1 MNTTILI
8 FAIIVILAFTAV
20 LVFLLIRRRSKKPP
34 IPPSRLEKITVD
46 SDLSEHTHR
55 ERLPIPSLPQM
66 KDSEL
71 QRPSAPRPSIPS
83 PHPSMPSAPAARP
96 PRPQKV
102 SITHPKLLSK
112 GYASL
117 FIVQI
122 YLPEMRYQAAKTIA
136 KEFGTQKVAEHTW
149 DIQLEIGLKARIK
162 LSSPVLSF
170 SDPVIKQIKNGVTVA
185 RFTAIPNDDCK
196 PGTHYV
202 VLSIT
207 DAETQFEYESISFA
221 VAIVDFAFDHLS
233 RPLLSKA
240 TSAVLGLGSLMM
252 FVLTALEQVDKT
264 FGLTA
269 GTAAAVLT
277 SAVLL
282 QWWSLFQR
290 PGVTHTP

>member
-1 MNTTILI
+1 MNTTMLI
-8 FAIIVILAFTAV
+8 FAIIVTLACTAI
-20 LVFLLIRRRSKKPP
+20 LVFLRVRRRSRKSP
-34 IPPSRLEKITVD
+34 IPP
-46 SDLSEHTHR
+46 
-55 ERLPIPSLPQM
+55 LP
-66 KDSEL
+66 
-71 QRPSAPRPSIPS
+71 PRPPVRVAGSPEPS
-83 PHPSMPSAPAARP
+83 PLEPPASAAPPLLDAVDAASLEPSAPAARP

-102 SITHPKLLSK
+102 SITHPTLLSK

-233 RPLLSKA
+233 RPFLSKA